1 VAEACGIP
9 NTMSN
14 YKTEILKQICY
25 TELVYE
31 RINKK
36 LNKQLSK
43 SEIEDLILTIVK
55 ETAETEFGKEGKNI
69 YVTNKEKQVRLT
81 INSNNYRIIT
91 ADRLQ
96 KR

>member
-1 VAEACGIP
+1 M
-9 NTMSN
+9 NN
-14 YKTEILKQICY
+14 FKTEILKKICY

-43 SEIEDLILTIVK
+43 SEIEELILTIIK
-55 ETAETEFGKEGKNI
+55 ETAEIDFEKEGKNI

-91 ADRLQ
+91 ADHFL
-96 KR
+96 KK

>member
-1 VAEACGIP
+1 MI
-9 NTMSN
+9 N
-14 YKTEILKQICY
+14 YKTEILKKICY

-43 SEIEDLILTIVK
+43 SEIEKLILTIIK
-55 ETAETEFGKEGKNI
+55 ETFETEFKKAGKNI
-69 YVTNKEKQVRLT
+69 YVTNKERQVILT

-91 ADRLQ
+91 AEHLQ
-96 KR
+96 KK